1 MPKLAL
7 RDLNVRGKRVLVR
20 VDFNVPLETRGTKIR
35 ITDDTRVRESLP
47 TINYLR
53 EHGAKTILMSHFG
66 RPKGKP
72 VEKYSLRP
80 IGDYLHSLIHQPVI
94 FSHETIGEVPE
105 KIVEHMKDADVAL
118 LENVRFQPG
127 EEANDG
133 EFAKALAH
141 LGDLYVNDAFG
152 AAHRAH
158 ASTVG
163 ITKFVEKSAMGLL
176 MEKELRHLRD
186 GLEKPAKPFVV
197 ILGGAKVSDK
207 IGVLKALMEKADTI
221 LIGGA
226 MANTFLKAEGVPV
239 GASRVESDKL
249 DLARELL
256 DLAKKRGV
264 RFLLPIDAV
273 EAEEI
278 RAGAAIRNTSRL
290 SPQHGIS
297 DGWQAVDI
305 GAATIALYQ
314 EEIAK
319 TETILWNGPLGVF
332 EIPEFGEG
340 TIAIAEAMA
349 QSGATT
355 IIGGGDSVTAVK
367 QAGLADKMTF
377 ISTGGGAALELLEGK
392 ELPGAAALSEKK

>member
-1 MPKLAL
+1 MAKLPL
-7 RDLNVRGKRVLVR
+7 RDLDVRGKRVLVR
-20 VDFNVPLETRGTKIR
+20 VDFNVPTETRGRKIR
-35 ITDDTRVRESLP
+35 VIDDTRIRESLP
-47 TINYLR
+47 TINWLR

-80 IGDYLHSLIHQPVI
+80 IGDYLHTLINHPVI
-94 FSHETIGEVPE
+94 FSHDTIGKIPE
-105 KIVEHMKDADVAL
+105 EIIAHMKEGDVAL
-118 LENVRFQPG
+118 LENVRFQPE
-127 EEANDG
+127 EEANDP
-133 EFAKALAH
+133 EFAKALAE

-158 ASTVG
+158 ASTAG
-163 ITKFVEKSAMGLL
+163 ITKFVPRSAMGFL
-176 MEKELRHLRD
+176 MEKELRHLKE

-207 IGVLKALMEKADTI
+207 IGVLKALMEKTDTI

-226 MANTFLKAEGVPV
+226 MANTFLKAEGIPV
-239 GASRVESDKL
+239 GASRVESDKV

-256 DLAKKRGV
+256 DLAKTRGV
-264 RFLLPIDAV
+264 KFLLPIDVV
-273 EAEEI
+273 EADEI
-278 RAGAAIRNTSRL
+278 RAGADMRNTSRL
-290 SPQHGIS
+290 SPQHGIT
-297 DGWQAVDI
+297 DGSQAVDI

-319 TETILWNGPLGVF
+319 AETILWNGPMGVF

-355 IIGGGDSVTAVK
+355 KIGGGDSVTAVK
-367 QAGLADKMTF
+367 QAGLASKMTF
-377 ISTGGGAALELLEGK
+377 ISTGGGATLELLEGK
-392 ELPGAAALSEKK
+392 ELPGVAALSDKA